1 MALRHIQ
8 IILTELPMQKDA
20 AQGLERQP
28 FGATASNKR
37 LRAVLKL
44 RDDYESLF
52 AEVIGDGV
60 REGLFVDLLLELAT
74 KPSFG
79 ALNWAT
85 VWYSQRRLQSAE
97 SVVEIAHALAA
108 FALRWLVRDSQHPA
122 ARDSVLLRDAAD

>member
-8 IILTELPMQKDA
+8 IILTEQPMQKVA
-20 AQGLERQP
+20 VQGLDRLP

-44 RDDYESLF
+44 RDDYEILF
-52 AEVIGDGV
+52 ADVIGDGV
-60 REGLFVDLLLELAT
+60 REGLFVDLLLERAT
-74 KPSFG
+74 KPFFG

-97 SVVEIAHALAA
+97 PVDEIAHALAA
-108 FALRWLVRDSQHPA
+108 FALRGLARDSQHPA